1 MDFSKIDKNF
11 EVKTTIDKDD
21 IRFYNVDEEPFK
33 VYGIFRENGKYRR
46 MPEAVA
52 KSVSEGVYALHAN
65 TAGGRVRFVTDSPYV
80 AIHVKL
86 GKVER
91 FPHFALTGSAGFDVY
106 ADGQPVKTYFP
117 PVDVI
122 DGYEGV
128 FDFLDIREREI
139 NINFPLYTDVIELYI
154 GLQENAAVKEASP
167 YVNTLPVV
175 YYGSSITQGGCA
187 SRPGMSYQ
195 EIVSRKLN
203 LDYVNLGFSGSA
215 RAEDEMIDYIKGLD
229 MAAFVYD
236 YDHNAP
242 TVEHLKDTHSKM
254 FEAIRSEQPD
264 LPIIIMNR
272 PRLELGSAEMQRK
285 EIIQATYNN
294 ALAKGD
300 KNVYFID
307 NEKLCE
313 LCGSNGLADTC
324 HPSDFGFN
332 SMAVAVSEV
341 IEKIQLKN

>member
-11 EVKTTIDKDD
+11 EVKTTIDKED
-21 IRFYNVDEEPFK
+21 IRFFNVDEEPFK

-80 AIHVKL
+80 AIHAKMEN
-86 GKVER
+86 VER
-91 FPHFALTGSAGFDVY
+91 FPHFPLTGSAGFDVY
-106 ADGQPVKTYFP
+106 SDGEPVKTFFP
-117 PVDVI
+117 PVDVT

-128 FDFLDIREREI
+128 FDFPDTKEREI
-139 NINFPLYTDVIELYI
+139 TINFPLYSNVIELYI
-154 GLQENAAVKEASP
+154 GLQENSSVKEATP

-187 SRPGMSYQ
+187 SKPGMSYQ

-215 RAEDEMIDYIKGLD
+215 LAEEEIIEYIKGLD

-242 TVEHLKDTHSKM
+242 TVQHLKNTHNKM
-254 FEAIRSEQPD
+254 FEAIRSAQPD
-264 LPIIIMNR
+264 LPIIMMNR
-272 PRLELGSAEMQRK
+272 PNYILKSGEMQRK
-285 EIIQATYNN
+285 DIIQDTYNN
-294 ALAKGD
+294 AVAKGD

-307 NEKLCE
+307 NEKLCK
-313 LCGSNGLADTC
+313 LCGNNGLVDNC
-324 HPSDFGFN
+324 HPSDFGFY
-332 SMAVAVSEV
+332 SMAEAVSEV
-341 IEKIQLKN
+341 MEKIQIGN